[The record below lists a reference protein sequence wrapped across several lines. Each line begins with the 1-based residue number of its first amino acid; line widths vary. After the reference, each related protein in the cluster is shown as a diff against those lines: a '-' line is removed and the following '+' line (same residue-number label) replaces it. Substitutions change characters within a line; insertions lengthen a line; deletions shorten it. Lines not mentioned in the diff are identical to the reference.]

1 MANVVTSIHQPRGA
15 ASSDWQVLEAELS
28 RSKAI
33 IYVSGVWSEV
43 GKDNTFLG
51 IFCFDLVS
59 KEMIENSFN
68 VKKEINGNIE
78 LKLFRTKSP
87 CQSITD

>member
-43 GKDNTFLG
+43 GKDNKFIG

-59 KEMIENSFN
+59 KEIIENSFN

-78 LKLFRTKSP
+78 LKLFRTESP
-87 CQSITD
+87 CQS

>member
-28 RSKAI
+28 RSKAM

-43 GKDNTFLG
+43 GKDNKCIGHWHYGNTS
-51 IFCFDLVS
+51 INFDRV
-59 KEMIENSFN
+59 
-68 VKKEINGNIE
+68 
-78 LKLFRTKSP
+78 
-87 CQSITD
+87 DD

>member
-1 MANVVTSIHQPRGA
+1 MRDFIKQKLFNSIF
-15 ASSDWQVLEAELS
+15 D
-28 RSKAI
+28 
-33 IYVSGVWSEV
+33 
-43 GKDNTFLG
+43 
-51 IFCFDLVS
+51 CFDLVS

>member
-43 GKDNTFLG
+43 GKVEHSHTTQPRH
-51 IFCFDLVS
+51 S
-59 KEMIENSFN
+59 KPN
-68 VKKEINGNIE
+68 VTNRR
-78 LKLFRTKSP
+78 LDDTK
-87 CQSITD
+87 